1 MSTIAVEVIAVPVPG
16 MDEKIVEHV
25 IQGRDGYRLEEGLR
39 GQWFLKFSPDIREDS
54 VRKLIHDLIE
64 RNVTTEL
71 IDNIKAAYP
80 LT

>member
-1 MSTIAVEVIAVPVPG
+1 MSTIAVEVIEVPVPG
-16 MDEKIVEHV
+16 MDQMTVEHV
-25 IQGRDGYRLEEGLR
+25 IHGRDGYQLERGP
-39 GQWFLKFSPDIREDS
+39 GQWFLKFSPDIEEDS

-64 RNVTTEL
+64 RNVTTKL

>member
-25 IQGRDGYRLEEGLR
+25 IQGRDGYRLEEGL
-39 GQWFLKFSPDIREDS
+39 QVFLKFSPDTEETS
-54 VRKLIHDLIE
+54 VRKLLHDLIE